1 MDNLYYVEKIIDKL
15 EKSGYKAYIVGGA
28 VRDMVLG
35 VPPHDYDIATSA
47 SPQEVAEVFDKV
59 INTGEKYGTVTVI
72 IDDFK
77 CEVTRFR
84 TESDY
89 QDSRHPLYIMP
100 AESIEEDLSR
110 RDFTINAMAYNK
122 NRGIVDPFGGYDDL
136 KEGVIRAVGNPK
148 KRFLEDALRILRA
161 YRFASRLE
169 FRIEPVTLD
178 AIHSASNQLQN
189 ISIERIAAEL
199 LQILSGKDPAVLID
213 LIKCGG
219 LDFLSLKADSLKI
232 LHRCENNI
240 LIRFV
245 AFAMVCGRKS
255 ADLAKE
261 LCLSN
266 QFCKDCDFVESVV
279 REDKLSPVTIK
290 RHLRNSSFDLMRV
303 ALSARKDIL
312 DTDISVDLK
321 AVDLIEQNGE
331 PYTIAHLDVSG
342 DDIAK
347 LGFSGKEIGDKLE
360 LLLENV
366 LVCPENNRK
375 EILLDLAK

>member
-1 MDNLYYVEKIIDKL
+1 MDDLYYVEKIIDKL

-35 VPPHDYDIATSA
+35 VPPHDYDVATSA
-47 SPQEVAEVFDKV
+47 SPQEVADVFDKV

-100 AESIEEDLSR
+100 AQSIEEDLSR

-136 KEGVIRAVGNPK
+136 REGVIRAVGNPK

-161 YRFASRLE
+161 YRFASKLE
-169 FRIEPVTLD
+169 FRIEPVTLE

-189 ISIERIAAEL
+189 ISIERIATEL

-219 LDFLSLKADSLKI
+219 LDFLSLKAENLKG

-245 AFAMVCGRKS
+245 AFAMLCGRNS
-255 ADLAKE
+255 RELAKE

-266 QFCKDCDFVESVV
+266 QFCKDCDFVEKVV
-279 REDKLSPVTIK
+279 REDKLTPVIMK
-290 RHLRNSSFDLMRV
+290 RYLRNSSFELMRV
-303 ALSARKDIL
+303 ALSAKRDIL
-312 DTDISVDLK
+312 DTDITVDLN
-321 AVDLIEQNGE
+321 ALDLIEQKGE
-331 PYTIAHLDVSG
+331 PYSVAQLDISG
-342 DDIAK
+342 DDVAN
-347 LGFSGKEIGDKLE
+347 LGFAGKEIGDKLE
-360 LLLENV
+360 ILLENV
-366 LVCPENNRK
+366 LVHPENNRK
-375 EILLDLAK
+375 EILIELIK